1 MKNKKFKKFEV
12 KVLCFI
18 LIATLITPMELVFAA
33 EESQLF
39 GTKSLFETEG
49 ETIKNITPEWFNNY
63 APWTTPKAKFFGENF
78 VASGNKVYRRETGG
92 SAGGSEWKEATP
104 KWENDFTKK
113 ITALE
118 AYNGKLYLGTY
129 SRSWAEVWESA
140 DGTTWKNI
148 TPVEERKLT
157 YTDPENNEIQI
168 VGAPSFEVLPTMWGG
183 SYFEVSF
190 LKEFN
195 GYLYAGLASGTGAE
209 IFRYSNSTAGGK
221 TVGWE
226 KVSPAWSNQNVNIK
240 AATVFNN
247 ELLIGTYNLSGA
259 QLWRLSLDGVWSQ
272 ISFGGTDGIRINDL
286 EVSGDALYIGILKG
300 NGGSEIIRI
309 VGSDNFADNSAI
321 VTVTP
326 KKWEE
331 FSQFEIIN
339 LEAVGG
345 SEAVGGLEAVGGALF
360 AEIFVDRAKIEI
372 WELKDDVWYKFE
384 GDQDPNSDLAGVV
397 NGVSE
402 TTESSSIESP
412 AEQTPSEILVAINAV
427 FQEIKDF
434 VSALGLSVEEE
445 TQTLIAESN
454 FTVLGD
460 TTLADVT
467 VTGDL
472 AVGMIKID
480 SLENSIGIVGA
491 SCYSEITGE
500 IINEDL
506 CEMQALKL
514 QAGLSGNVD
523 VFDGKIVLTP
533 AGDVVVEGTVKARK
547 YEVETVEGGVAGASA
562 GRTVILA
569 GEVAVKVEVGEG
581 VLTEESMIMVT
592 PEIPVAVGSRRIA
605 EVGEEVAEAVVDS
618 GENVMGSGENG
629 TFEITLSE
637 PLTEDLTVSWWI
649 IN

>member
-1 MKNKKFKKFEV
+1 MKNKKFKKLEV
-12 KVLCFI
+12 KVLCFT
-18 LIATLITPMELVFAA
+18 LIATLITPMELVFA
-33 EESQLF
+33 EGESQLF

-78 VASGNKVYRRETGG
+78 VASGNKVYHRETGG

-113 ITALE
+113 ITALQV
-118 AYNGKLYLGTY
+118 YNGKLYLGTY
-129 SRSWAEVWESA
+129 SRAWAEVWESA

-148 TPVEERKLT
+148 TPIEKRDLI

-240 AATVFNN
+240 ASTVFNN

-272 ISFGGTDGIRINDL
+272 ISFGGGGADGIRIDDL
-286 EVSGDALYIGILKG
+286 EVSGSTLYISLLSEGLDGTGK
-300 NGGSEIIRI
+300 SEIVRT
-309 VGSDNFADNSAI
+309 SDFEDFDLI
-321 VTVTP
+321 TP
-326 KKWEE
+326 EKWKE

-339 LEAVGG
+339 LETIG
-345 SEAVGGLEAVGGALF
+345 SSLF
-360 AEIFVDRAKIEI
+360 AEVFVDRASIEI
-372 WELKDDVWYKFE
+372 WELKDSVWYKFE
-384 GDQDPNSDLAGVV
+384 DSSTPIAEGIVKKDEAYTES
-397 NGVSE
+397 
-402 TTESSSIESP
+402 TESSESEPPTDKTPPEILIAIES
-412 AEQTPSEILVAINAV
+412 I
-427 FQEIKDF
+427 FQEIKNF
-434 VSALGLSVEEE
+434 VAALGLSVDESTE
-445 TQTLIAESN
+445 TLISESN

-472 AVGMIKID
+472 AVGFMSLD
-480 SLENSIGIVGA
+480 SVENSIGIVGP

-500 IINEDL
+500 IIDEEL
-506 CEMQALKL
+506 CGTQALKL
-514 QAGLSGNVD
+514 QAGLAGNVD
-523 VFDGKIVLTP
+523 VFDGKIVLSPDGSISTM
-533 AGDVVVEGTVKARK
+533 GVVRADSVEARLVRAKK

-569 GEVAVKVEVGEG
+569 GKIAVEVEVGEG
-581 VLTEESMIMVT
+581 VLTNNSIIIVT
-592 PEIPVAVGSRRIA
+592 PEKAVAVGSTKTT
-605 EVGEEVAEAVVDS
+605 DS
-618 GENVMGSGENG
+618 
-629 TFEITLSE
+629 TFEITLAE
-637 PLTEDLTVSWWI
+637 PQIEAMVVSWWV